1 MAKKVIEVAPTEFNF
16 SSKNINKIHDFLGQ
30 NSQYNELMNYFT
42 KYQDTDKKGRYLYW
56 DEFRWRVEKDDNP
69 QMAWWA
75 TKMMRLFKLKEIE
88 LYDKEEHHFNF
99 CIPDSLQAKLYK
111 IYNFSR
117 QGIVPHNSLKQNFL
131 ISSLIMEEA
140 ISSSQLEGA
149 SVTRRIAKDMLSHAK
164 KPRTEDEQ
172 MILNNYLLM
181 KEIKVVKDEELSIEM
196 IRSFHK
202 IATHNT
208 SENGVIAG
216 EFREDNNIFI
226 SSGRDGEVVHQPPC
240 YTQIPYRLAQVC
252 RFANEQHDGEHGSVF
267 IDPVVKAIILHFMI
281 GYEHPFSDGNGRTAR
296 AIFYW
301 YMLKNGFDYFEYIS
315 ISKFLKDAP
324 KKYGMSYLY
333 SEIDDNDLTYFI
345 YYQVEVILRAVDELL
360 RYLQAKSREFEEI
373 AILLSGSKL
382 GEKLNFVQ
390 KDIVKKALK
399 TPGRI
404 FTAKEILT
412 DYDVSANSARKY
424 LNELVKYRILISS
437 KSGKTVVYIAHSDI
451 KMVLL
456 EDK

>member
-1 MAKKVIEVAPTEFNF
+1 MAKKLIEKAPNDFQF
-16 SSKNINKIHDFLGQ
+16 SSKNIEQLHNILGQ
-30 NSQYNELMNYFT
+30 NQQYSELMHYFT

-56 DEFRWRVEKDDNP
+56 DEFRWRVDRDDNP
-69 QMAWWA
+69 QMAWWS

-88 LYDKEEHHFNF
+88 LYDKNQNSFSF

-149 SVTRRIAKDMLSHAK
+149 IVTRRIAKDMLTQERPPKS
-164 KPRTEDEQ
+164 EDEQ
-172 MILNNYLLM
+172 MILNNYMLM
-181 KEIKVVKDEELSIEM
+181 KELKRVKNEDLSIDM
-196 IRSFHK
+196 ILSFHK
-202 IATHNT
+202 IATTNCT
-208 SENGVIAG
+208 ENDVIAG
-216 EFREDNNIFI
+216 KFRDTNDIFI
-226 SSGRDGEVVHQPPC
+226 TNGMDGDVVYTPPC
-240 YTQIPYRLAQVC
+240 YTQIPKRLAQIC
-252 RFANEQHDGEHGSVF
+252 IFANDNHNGEGRTIF

-281 GYEHPFSDGNGRTAR
+281 GYEHPFNDGNGRTAR

-345 YYQVEVILRAVDELL
+345 YYQVEIIIRAIDELL
-360 RYLQAKSREFEEI
+360 GYLQAKSREFEEI
-373 AILLSGSKL
+373 ATLLADSKIGS
-382 GEKLNFVQ
+382 KLNFVQ
-390 KDIVKKALK
+390 KDIVKKSLK
-399 TPGRI
+399 TPGRL
-404 FTAKEILT
+404 FTAKEISN
-412 DYDVSANSARKY
+412 DYDIAQNSARKY
-424 LNELVKYRILISS
+424 LNELVKYKILATF
-437 KSGKTVVYIAHSDI
+437 KDGRRANYIALANIRESLI
-451 KMVLL
+451 Q
-456 EDK
+456 

>member
-1 MAKKVIEVAPTEFNF
+1 MAKKLIEKAPNDFQL
-16 SSKNINKIHDFLGQ
+16 SSKNIEQLHNILGQ
-30 NSQYNELMNYFT
+30 NKQYSELMHYFT
-42 KYQDTDKKGRYLYW
+42 KYQDTDNKGRYLYW
-56 DEFRWRVEKDDNP
+56 DEFRWRVDKDDNP
-69 QMAWWA
+69 QMAWWS
-75 TKMMRLFKLKEIE
+75 TKMMRIFKLKEIE
-88 LYDKEEHHFNF
+88 LYDKNEHSFSF

-149 SVTRRIAKDMLSHAK
+149 IVTRRIAKDMLTQERPPKS
-164 KPRTEDEQ
+164 EDEQ
-172 MILNNYLLM
+172 MILNNYMLM
-181 KEIKVVKDEELSIEM
+181 KELKRVKNENLSID
-196 IRSFHK
+196 IILSFHK
-202 IATHNT
+202 IATKNCT
-208 SENGVIAG
+208 ENGVIPG
-216 EFREDNNIFI
+216 EFRTTNDIFI
-226 SSGRDGEVVHQPPC
+226 TNGIDGEVVHTPPC
-240 YTQIPYRLAQVC
+240 YTQIPERLAQIC
-252 RFANEQHDGEHGSVF
+252 IFANDNHNGDGGTIF

-345 YYQVEVILRAVDELL
+345 YYQVDIIIRAIDELL
-360 RYLQAKSREFEEI
+360 GYLQAKSREFEEI
-373 AILLSGSKL
+373 AILLSDSKIGS
-382 GEKLNFVQ
+382 KLNFVQ
-390 KDIVKKALK
+390 KDILKKSLK

-404 FTAKEILT
+404 FTAKEISN
-412 DYDVSANSARKY
+412 DYDIAQNSARKY
-424 LNELVKYRILISS
+424 LNEMVKYKILATF
-437 KSGKTVVYIAHSDI
+437 KDGRRANYIALANI
-451 KMVLL
+451 REVLI
-456 EDK
+456 EQR

>member
-1 MAKKVIEVAPTEFNF
+1 MAKKIIVKAPTEFNF
-16 SSKNINKIHDFLGQ
+16 SNKNIEKIHDSLAQ
-30 NSQYNELMNYFT
+30 NSQYNEMMNYFT
-42 KYQDTDKKGRYLYW
+42 KYQDVDSKGRYLYW

-69 QMAWWA
+69 QMAWWS

-111 IYNFSR
+111 IVNISR

-164 KPRTEDEQ
+164 KPKSEDEQ

-181 KEIKVVKDEELSIEM
+181 KELKIVKNEELNIPM
-196 IRSFHK
+196 ILSFHK
-202 IATHNT
+202 IATQNT
-208 SENGVIAG
+208 TENGVVPG
-216 EFREDNNIFI
+216 EFRANNEIFI
-226 SSGRDGEVVHQPPC
+226 SSGRDGEIVHQPPC
-240 YTQIPYRLAQVC
+240 YTKLPERLAKLC
-252 RFANEQHDGEHGSVF
+252 IFANDKHDGEHGSVF
-267 IDPVVKAIILHFMI
+267 IDPIVKAIILHFMI

-315 ISKFLKDAP
+315 ISKFLKEAP

-360 RYLQAKSREFEEI
+360 SYLQAKSREFEEI
-373 AILLSGSKL
+373 ATLLQGSKI
-382 GEKLNFVQ
+382 GERLNFVQ

-404 FTAKEILT
+404 FTAKEISV

-424 LNELVKYRILISS
+424 LNSLSKEKILISS
-437 KSGKTVVYIAHSDI
+437 KSGKSVVYIAHSDI

-456 EDK
+456 DS

>member
-1 MAKKVIEVAPTEFNF
+1 MAKEIIVKAPTEFNL
-16 SSKNINKIHDFLGQ
+16 SSKNIEKIHDSLAQ
-30 NSQYNELMNYFT
+30 NSQYNEMMNYFT
-42 KYQDTDKKGRYLYW
+42 KYQDVDSKGRYLYW

-69 QMAWWA
+69 QMAWWS

-111 IYNFSR
+111 IVNISR

-164 KPRTEDEQ
+164 KPKSEDEQ

-181 KEIKVVKDEELSIEM
+181 KELKIVKNEELNIPM
-196 IRSFHK
+196 ILSFHK
-202 IATHNT
+202 IATQNT
-208 SENGVIAG
+208 TENGVVPG
-216 EFREDNNIFI
+216 EFRANNEIFI
-226 SSGRDGEVVHQPPC
+226 SSGRDGEIVHQPPC
-240 YTQIPYRLAQVC
+240 YTKLPERLAKLC
-252 RFANEQHDGEHGSVF
+252 IFANDKHDGEHGSVF
-267 IDPVVKAIILHFMI
+267 IDPIVKAIILHFMI

-315 ISKFLKDAP
+315 ISKFLKEAP

-360 RYLQAKSREFEEI
+360 SYLQAKSREFEEI
-373 AILLSGSKL
+373 ATLLQGSKI
-382 GEKLNFVQ
+382 GERLNFVQ

-404 FTAKEILT
+404 FTAKEISV

-424 LNELVKYRILISS
+424 LNSLSKEKILISS
-437 KSGKTVVYIAHSDI
+437 KIGKSVVYIAHSDI

-456 EDK
+456 DS

>member
-1 MAKKVIEVAPTEFNF
+1 
-16 SSKNINKIHDFLGQ
+16 
-30 NSQYNELMNYFT
+30 
-42 KYQDTDKKGRYLYW
+42 
-56 DEFRWRVEKDDNP
+56 
-69 QMAWWA
+69 
-75 TKMMRLFKLKEIE
+75 
-88 LYDKEEHHFNF
+88 
-99 CIPDSLQAKLYK
+99 
-111 IYNFSR
+111 
-117 QGIVPHNSLKQNFL
+117 
-131 ISSLIMEEA
+131 
-140 ISSSQLEGA
+140 
-149 SVTRRIAKDMLSHAK
+149 
-164 KPRTEDEQ
+164 
-172 MILNNYLLM
+172 
-181 KEIKVVKDEELSIEM
+181 
-196 IRSFHK
+196 
-202 IATHNT
+202 
-208 SENGVIAG
+208 
-216 EFREDNNIFI
+216 
-226 SSGRDGEVVHQPPC
+226 
-240 YTQIPYRLAQVC
+240 
-252 RFANEQHDGEHGSVF
+252 
-267 IDPVVKAIILHFMI
+267 
-281 GYEHPFSDGNGRTAR
+281 
-296 AIFYW
+296 
-301 YMLKNGFDYFEYIS
+301 MLKNGFDYFEYIS

-424 LNELVKYRILISS
+424 LNELVKYSILISS

>member
-1 MAKKVIEVAPTEFNF
+1 MAKEIIVKAPTEFNL
-16 SSKNINKIHDFLGQ
+16 SSKNIEKIHDSLAQ
-30 NSQYNELMNYFT
+30 NSQYNEMMNYFT
-42 KYQDTDKKGRYLYW
+42 KYQDVDSKGRYLYW

-69 QMAWWA
+69 QMAWWS

-111 IYNFSR
+111 IVNISR

-164 KPRTEDEQ
+164 KPKSEDEQ

-181 KEIKVVKDEELSIEM
+181 KELKIVKNEELNIPM
-196 IRSFHK
+196 ILSFHK
-202 IATHNT
+202 IATQNT
-208 SENGVIAG
+208 TENGVVPG
-216 EFREDNNIFI
+216 EFRADNEIFI
-226 SSGRDGEVVHQPPC
+226 SSGRDGEIVHQPPC
-240 YTQIPYRLAQVC
+240 YTKLPERLAKLC
-252 RFANEQHDGEHGSVF
+252 IFANDKHDGEHGSVF
-267 IDPVVKAIILHFMI
+267 IDPIVKAIILHFMI

-315 ISKFLKDAP
+315 ISKFLKEAP

-360 RYLQAKSREFEEI
+360 SYLQAKSREFEEI
-373 AILLSGSKL
+373 ATLLQGSKI
-382 GEKLNFVQ
+382 GERLNFVQ

-404 FTAKEILT
+404 FTAKEISV

-424 LNELVKYRILISS
+424 LNSLSKEKILISS
-437 KSGKTVVYIAHSDI
+437 KIGKSVVYIAHSDI

-456 EDK
+456 DS

>member
-1 MAKKVIEVAPTEFNF
+1 MAKRVIEVAPTEFNF
-16 SSKNINKIHDFLGQ
+16 STKNINKIDDFLRQ
-30 NSQYNELMNYFT
+30 NSQYNELMNYFS
-42 KYQDTDKKGRYLYW
+42 KYQDVDKKGRYLYW

-88 LYDKEEHHFNF
+88 LYDKEEHNFNF
-99 CIPDSLQAKLYK
+99 CIPDSLRAKLYK

-117 QGIVPHNSLKQNFL
+117 QGIVPTNSLKKNFL

-149 SVTRRIAKDMLSHAK
+149 SVTRRIAKDMLSHER

-181 KEIKVVKDEELSIEM
+181 KEIKIVKNENLTIDM
-196 IRSFHK
+196 ILSFHK
-202 IATHNT
+202 IATLGS
-208 SENGVIAG
+208 SENGVIPG
-216 EFREDNNIFI
+216 QFREDNDIFI
-226 SSGRDGEVVHQPPC
+226 SSGRDGEVVHRPPC
-240 YTQIPYRLAQVC
+240 YTQIPERLSKIC
-252 RFANEQHDGEHGSVF
+252 IFANEKHDGEHGSVF

-315 ISKFLKDAP
+315 ISKFLKEAP

-345 YYQVEVILRAVDELL
+345 YYQVEVILRAIDELL
-360 RYLQAKSREFEEI
+360 SYLQVKSREFEEI
-373 AILLSGSKL
+373 ATLLSGSKI

-404 FTAKEILT
+404 FTAKEISV

-424 LNELVKYRILISS
+424 LNELAKYKILITA
-437 KSGKTVVYIAHSDI
+437 KNGKTISYIAHSDI
-451 KMVLL
+451 RMVLL
-456 EDK
+456 GEK

>member
-1 MAKKVIEVAPTEFNF
+1 MAKEIIVKAPTEFNF
-16 SSKNINKIHDFLGQ
+16 SSKNIEKIHDSLAQ
-30 NSQYNELMNYFT
+30 NSQYNEMMNYFT
-42 KYQDTDKKGRYLYW
+42 KYQDVDSKGRYLYW

-69 QMAWWA
+69 QMAWWS

-111 IYNFSR
+111 IVNISR

-164 KPRTEDEQ
+164 KPKSEDEQ

-181 KEIKVVKDEELSIEM
+181 KELKIVKNEELNIPM
-196 IRSFHK
+196 ILSFHK
-202 IATHNT
+202 IATQNT
-208 SENGVIAG
+208 TENGVVPG
-216 EFREDNNIFI
+216 EFRANNEIFI
-226 SSGRDGEVVHQPPC
+226 SSGRDGEIVHQPPC
-240 YTQIPYRLAQVC
+240 YTKLPERLAKLC
-252 RFANEQHDGEHGSVF
+252 IFANDKHDGEHGSVF
-267 IDPVVKAIILHFMI
+267 IDPIVKAIILHFMI

-315 ISKFLKDAP
+315 ISKFLKEAP

-360 RYLQAKSREFEEI
+360 SYLQAKSREFEEI
-373 AILLSGSKL
+373 ATLLQGSKI
-382 GEKLNFVQ
+382 GERLNFVQ

-404 FTAKEILT
+404 FTAKEISV

-424 LNELVKYRILISS
+424 LNSLSKEKILISS
-437 KSGKTVVYIAHSDI
+437 KIGKSVVYIAHSDI

-456 EDK
+456 DS

>member
-181 KEIKVVKDEELSIEM
+181 
-196 IRSFHK
+196 
-202 IATHNT
+202 T
-208 SENGVIAG
+208 
-216 EFREDNNIFI
+216 FI
-226 SSGRDGEVVHQPPC
+226 
-240 YTQIPYRLAQVC
+240 
-252 RFANEQHDGEHGSVF
+252 
-267 IDPVVKAIILHFMI
+267 
-281 GYEHPFSDGNGRTAR
+281 
-296 AIFYW
+296 
-301 YMLKNGFDYFEYIS
+301 
-315 ISKFLKDAP
+315 
-324 KKYGMSYLY
+324 
-333 SEIDDNDLTYFI
+333 
-345 YYQVEVILRAVDELL
+345 
-360 RYLQAKSREFEEI
+360 
-373 AILLSGSKL
+373 
-382 GEKLNFVQ
+382 
-390 KDIVKKALK
+390 
-399 TPGRI
+399 
-404 FTAKEILT
+404 
-412 DYDVSANSARKY
+412 
-424 LNELVKYRILISS
+424 
-437 KSGKTVVYIAHSDI
+437 
-451 KMVLL
+451 
-456 EDK
+456 

>member
-1 MAKKVIEVAPTEFNF
+1 IVKAPTEFNL
-16 SSKNINKIHDFLGQ
+16 SSKNIEKIHDSLAQ
-30 NSQYNELMNYFT
+30 NSQYNEMMNYFT
-42 KYQDTDKKGRYLYW
+42 KYQDVDSKGRYLYW

-69 QMAWWA
+69 QMAWWS

-111 IYNFSR
+111 IVNISR

-164 KPRTEDEQ
+164 KPKSEDEQ

-181 KEIKVVKDEELSIEM
+181 KELKIVKNEELNIPM
-196 IRSFHK
+196 ILSFHK
-202 IATHNT
+202 IATQNT
-208 SENGVIAG
+208 TENGVVPG
-216 EFREDNNIFI
+216 EFRANNEIFI
-226 SSGRDGEVVHQPPC
+226 SSGRDGEIVHQPPC
-240 YTQIPYRLAQVC
+240 YTKLPERLAKLC
-252 RFANEQHDGEHGSVF
+252 IFANDKHDGEHGSVF
-267 IDPVVKAIILHFMI
+267 IDPIVKAIILHFMI

-315 ISKFLKDAP
+315 ISKFLKEAP

-360 RYLQAKSREFEEI
+360 SYLQAKSREFEEI
-373 AILLSGSKL
+373 ATLLQGSKI
-382 GEKLNFVQ
+382 GERLNFVQ

-404 FTAKEILT
+404 FTAKEISV

-424 LNELVKYRILISS
+424 LNSLSKEKILISS
-437 KSGKTVVYIAHSDI
+437 KIGKSVVYIAHSDI

-456 EDK
+456 DS

>member
-1 MAKKVIEVAPTEFNF
+1 MAKKLVEKAPNDFQL
-16 SSKNINKIHDFLGQ
+16 SSKNIEQLHNILGQ
-30 NSQYNELMNYFT
+30 NQQYSELMHYFT

-56 DEFRWRVEKDDNP
+56 DEFRWRVDKDDNP
-69 QMAWWA
+69 QMAWWS
-75 TKMMRLFKLKEIE
+75 TKMMRLFKLKDIE
-88 LYDKEEHHFNF
+88 LYDKNQNSFSF

-149 SVTRRIAKDMLSHAK
+149 IVTRRIAKDMLTQERPPKS
-164 KPRTEDEQ
+164 EDEQ
-172 MILNNYLLM
+172 MILNNYMLM
-181 KEIKVVKDEELSIEM
+181 KELKRVKNEDLSIDM
-196 IRSFHK
+196 ILSFHK
-202 IATHNT
+202 IATTNC

-216 EFREDNNIFI
+216 KFRDTNDIFI
-226 SSGRDGEVVHQPPC
+226 TNGMDGEVVHTPPC
-240 YTQIPYRLAQVC
+240 YTQIPKRLAQIC
-252 RFANEQHDGEHGSVF
+252 IFANDNHNGDGGTIF

-281 GYEHPFSDGNGRTAR
+281 GYEHPFNDGNGRTAR

-345 YYQVEVILRAVDELL
+345 YYQVEIIIRAIDELL
-360 RYLQAKSREFEEI
+360 SYLQAKSREFEEI
-373 AILLSGSKL
+373 ATLLANSKIGS
-382 GEKLNFVQ
+382 KLNFVQ
-390 KDIVKKALK
+390 KDIVKKSLK
-399 TPGRI
+399 TPGRV
-404 FTAKEILT
+404 FTAKEISN
-412 DYDVSANSARKY
+412 DYDIAQNSARKY
-424 LNELVKYRILISS
+424 LNELVKYKILATF
-437 KSGKTVVYIAHSDI
+437 KDGRRANYIALANIRESLI
-451 KMVLL
+451 Q
-456 EDK
+456 

>member
-1 MAKKVIEVAPTEFNF
+1 MAKKLIEVPPTEFGF
-16 SSKNINKIHDFLGQ
+16 SSKNIDKIHDFLGQ
-30 NSQYNELMNYFT
+30 NQQYNELMSYFN
-42 KYQDTDKKGRYLYW
+42 KYQDVDKKGRYLYW
-56 DEFRWRVEKDDNP
+56 DEFRWRVDKEDNP
-69 QMAWWA
+69 QMAWWS
-75 TKMMRLFKLKEIE
+75 TKMMRLFKLKDID
-88 LYDKEEHHFNF
+88 LYDKEDNHFNF

-111 IYNFSR
+111 IVNFSR

-140 ISSSQLEGA
+140 INSSQLEGA
-149 SVTRRIAKDMLSHAK
+149 SVTRRIAKDMLSHNR
-164 KPRTEDEQ
+164 KPKSEDEH

-181 KEIKVVKDEELSIEM
+181 KEIKIVKNEELTIDM
-196 IRSFHK
+196 MLSFHK
-202 IATHNT
+202 IATQNT
-208 SENGVIAG
+208 TENGVIPG
-216 EFREDNNIFI
+216 KFREDNEIFI

-240 YTQIPYRLAQVC
+240 HTQIPARLAQIC
-252 RFANEQHDGEHGSVF
+252 IFANEQHDGESGSVF
-267 IDPVVKAIILHFMI
+267 IDPIVKAIILHFMI

-301 YMLKNGFDYFEYIS
+301 YMLKNGFEYFEYIS

-324 KKYGMSYLY
+324 KKYGMSYLH

-360 RYLQAKSREFEEI
+360 GYLQAKSREFEEI
-373 AILLSGSKL
+373 ATLLNGSKI

-390 KDIVKKALK
+390 KDMVKKALK

-404 FTAKEILT
+404 FTAKEISV

-424 LNELVKYRILISS
+424 LNELVKYKILISS
-437 KSGKTVVYIAHSDI
+437 KSGKTVVYIAHSGI

-456 EDK
+456 EDR

>member
-1 MAKKVIEVAPTEFNF
+1 MAKKIVVKAPTEFNL
-16 SSKNINKIHDFLGQ
+16 SSKNIEKIHDSLAQ
-30 NSQYNELMNYFT
+30 NSQYNEMMNYFT
-42 KYQDTDKKGRYLYW
+42 KYQDVDSKGRYLYW

-69 QMAWWA
+69 QMAWWS

-111 IYNFSR
+111 IVNISR

-164 KPRTEDEQ
+164 KPKSEDEQ

-181 KEIKVVKDEELSIEM
+181 KELKIVKNEELNIPM
-196 IRSFHK
+196 ILSFHK
-202 IATHNT
+202 IATQNT
-208 SENGVIAG
+208 TENGVVPG
-216 EFREDNNIFI
+216 EFRANNEIFI
-226 SSGRDGEVVHQPPC
+226 SSGRDGEIVHQPPC
-240 YTQIPYRLAQVC
+240 YTKLPERLAKLC
-252 RFANEQHDGEHGSVF
+252 IFANDKHDGEHGSVF
-267 IDPVVKAIILHFMI
+267 IDPIVKAIILHFMI

-315 ISKFLKDAP
+315 ISKFLKEAP

-360 RYLQAKSREFEEI
+360 SYLQAKSREFEEI
-373 AILLSGSKL
+373 ATLLQGSKI
-382 GEKLNFVQ
+382 GERLNFVQ

-404 FTAKEILT
+404 FTAKEISV

-424 LNELVKYRILISS
+424 LNSLSKEKILISS
-437 KSGKTVVYIAHSDI
+437 KIGKSVVYIAHSDI

-456 EDK
+456 DS